1 MDPEEIYSEVLKEEQ
16 GKGSAAPVAEGRAKA
31 ARQRAVHG
39 SPHPKE
45 PKWWAGAQPHLDG
58 GEAPAA
64 EEPAAEEASPAEE
77 AAPEPE
83 VAPEP
88 AAAPAAEAAAQP
100 DAVAAQAEVSE
111 PAPAAAPPA
120 EPAPATQQVAAAAP
134 AQPAAAAP
142 AQAAPAPAPAPTGV
156 THGTPTGNRM
166 RPEDGVA
173 TEAQLQGQ
181 QAMYDRRKL
190 IDELVSSGVPTIAA
204 ADAGRRGSPGLA
216 LMYIVIVLLAVFV
229 IVQNGGGGTES
240 AGAESPVEGE
250 AEGGGEGSEGGGEG
264 GGLTVVAA
272 NVAFDTDTIELPAGE
287 ETQIPFIN
295 EDSLEHNISIYE
307 TQADGVAFSNALFE
321 GEIIDGGEEIT
332 YDVPALEAGEK
343 YFQCDVHPNM
353 SGAVLVE

>member
-1 MDPEEIYSEVLKEEQ
+1 MDPEEIYAEVLKEEQ

-58 GEAPAA
+58 GEAPA
-64 EEPAAEEASPAEE
+64 EEPEAEAEAEAPAEE

-83 VAPEP
+83 T
-88 AAAPAAEAAAQP
+88 APAAEAPAQP
-100 DAVAAQAEVSE
+100 DAATAQAEVAD

-120 EPAPATQQVAAAAP
+120 EPAPAAQQVAATAPAGQQVAAAAP
-134 AQPAAAAP
+134 AP
-142 AQAAPAPAPAPTGV
+142 AAPAPAPAPAGV

-190 IDELVSSGVPTIAA
+190 IDELVGSGVPTISAA
-204 ADAGRRGSPGLA
+204 EAGRSGSPGLA

-229 IVQNGGGGTES
+229 IVQS
-240 AGAESPVEGE
+240 AGGSAEPASGE
-250 AEGGGEGSEGGGEG
+250 APTEHGSEGGDTGGDTGGGAG

-287 ETQIPFIN
+287 ETDIQFDN
-295 EDSLEHNISIYE
+295 QDSLEHNISIYE
-307 TQADGVAFSNALFE
+307 TQADGVSFTDPLFE
-321 GEIIDGGEEIT
+321 GEIIDGGEQIT
-332 YDVPALEAGEK
+332 YSVPALEEGEK

-353 SGAVLVE
+353 SGAVLVK